1 MLFLPVTDFD
11 LQAFDRTRIVHI
23 AEAALKDEPRTIT
36 SAINPR
42 SPGGPHDF
50 SSEGDYWWP
59 DPKNPNGPYIRHDG
73 QTNPANFVEHR
84 RLLMRFV
91 RDEGA
96 LLAAYDLTH
105 EQKFAAA
112 AVRHLRAWFVDPAT
126 RMNPDL
132 QYAQSI
138 KGICTGRGTGIIDT
152 VHLAEVAVGIPVL
165 RGSTAFTPADDAAVT
180 GWFRQYIKWMRTH
193 PNGIDERNADN
204 NHGTCWALQVAAF
217 ASLTGDQAVLAECRQ
232 RFTGIILPGQ
242 MAADGSFPR
251 ELGRTKAYGYS
262 IFNLDVMTALAA
274 VLSTPSDNLLT
285 YRLPDGRSLVRGI
298 EFLAPFLADKSK
310 WTRPHDVM
318 YWDQW
323 PMRQA
328 SLLFGYATTKNTA
341 WLDTWKRLPA
351 DSEVEEARRNFIV
364 RFPTLWVR
372 PAR

>member
-23 AEAALKDEPRTIT
+23 AEAAIKDEPRTIT
-36 SAINPR
+36 SVINPR
-42 SPGGPHDF
+42 SPGGLHDF

-59 DPKNPNGPYIRHDG
+59 DPKNPDGPYIRRDG
-73 QTNPANFVEHR
+73 ETNPANFVEHR

-105 EQKFAAA
+105 EEKFAAA
-112 AVRHLRAWFVDPAT
+112 AVRHLHAWFVDPAT
-126 RMNPDL
+126 LMNPDL
-132 QYAQSI
+132 QFAQSI
-138 KGICTGRGTGIIDT
+138 KGVCTGRGTGIIDT
-152 VHLAEVAVGIPVL
+152 VHLAEVALGIPVL
-165 RGSTAFTPADDAAVT
+165 RGSAAFTAADDAAVT
-180 GWFRQYIKWMRTH
+180 GWFRQYLKWIQTH
-193 PNGIDERNADN
+193 PNGIDERNANN
-204 NHGTCWALQVAAF
+204 NHGTCWALQAAAF
-217 ASLTGDQAVLAECRQ
+217 ATLTGDQAVLAECRQ
-232 RFTGIILPGQ
+232 RFTGILLPRQ
-242 MAADGSFPR
+242 MAADGGFPQ
-251 ELGRTKAYGYS
+251 ELARTKPYSYS

-285 YRLPDGRSLVRGI
+285 YQLPDGRSLVRGI

-310 WTRPHDVM
+310 WTRPPDVM

-328 SLLFGYATTKNTA
+328 SLLFGYTVTKQAA

-351 DSEVEEARRNFIV
+351 DSDVEEARRNFIV

>member
-11 LQAFDRTRIVHI
+11 LRAFDRNRIVHV

-59 DPKNPNGPYIRHDG
+59 DPKNPKGPYIRRDG
-73 QTNPANFVEHR
+73 ETNPANFVEHR

-105 EQKFAAA
+105 EEKFATA
-112 AVRHLRAWFVDPAT
+112 AVRHLHAWFVDPAT

-138 KGICTGRGTGIIDT
+138 QGICTGRGTGIIDT

-165 RGSTAFTPADDAAVT
+165 RGSAAFTPADDAAVT
-180 GWFRQYIKWMRTH
+180 GWFRQYVKWMRTH

-204 NHGTCWALQVAAF
+204 NHGTCWTLQVAAF

-242 MAADGSFPR
+242 MAADGGFPR
-251 ELGRTKAYGYS
+251 ELGAPSPTVIRSST
-262 IFNLDVMTALAA
+262 
-274 VLSTPSDNLLT
+274 STP
-285 YRLPDGRSLVRGI
+285 
-298 EFLAPFLADKSK
+298 
-310 WTRPHDVM
+310 
-318 YWDQW
+318 
-323 PMRQA
+323 
-328 SLLFGYATTKNTA
+328 
-341 WLDTWKRLPA
+341 
-351 DSEVEEARRNFIV
+351 
-364 RFPTLWVR
+364 
-372 PAR
+372 